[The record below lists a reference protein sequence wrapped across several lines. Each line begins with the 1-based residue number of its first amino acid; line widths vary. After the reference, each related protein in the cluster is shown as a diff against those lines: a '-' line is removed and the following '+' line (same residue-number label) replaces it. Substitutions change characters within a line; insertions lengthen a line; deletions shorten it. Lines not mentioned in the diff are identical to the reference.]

1 MLLSSQGRRISGDN
15 ASILGDLCRY
25 DKNAQLS
32 SNERPLAKGVSQ
44 EWREDKESSGPVAP
58 PKVSEP
64 SRFALLKEAKRDTSL
79 TPPDAGQPAA
89 SQGR

>member
-32 SNERPLAKGVSQ
+32 SNERPFAKGVSQ
-44 EWREDKESSGPVAP
+44 EWREDKQNLERSIALKGLQDSAQGFNW
-58 PKVSEP
+58 VSTW
-64 SRFALLKEAKRDTSL
+64 F
-79 TPPDAGQPAA
+79 QPWKAFN
-89 SQGR
+89 